1 MEDPQP
7 GQPPRP
13 QVQPV
18 QSGDSNGMALA
29 AMIIGLIAVLLALIP
44 IIGIISWIL
53 APLAI
58 VFGIIGKNGATGG
71 GFAWVG
77 IISGG
82 VALLVC
88 IAWLMLWWGVVNL
101 GEEVAR
107 DYETQIR
114 AAQSAGDSSK

>member
-1 MEDPQP
+1 MENPQP

-18 QSGDSNGMALA
+18 QSGESNGMALA

-44 IIGIISWIL
+44 IIGFISWIL

-58 VFGIIGKNGATGG
+58 VFGLIGKNSPTGG
-71 GFAWVG
+71 GFAWTG

-82 VALLVC
+82 VALLICV
-88 IAWLMLWWGVVNL
+88 AWLMLWWGVVNF

-107 DYETQIR
+107 DYESQVR
-114 AAQSAGDSSK
+114 AAQSANEASK

>member
-1 MEDPQP
+1 MENPQP
-7 GQPPRP
+7 EQQPRP

-29 AMIIGLIAVLLALIP
+29 AMIIGLVAVLLALIP
-44 IIGIISWIL
+44 IVGFISWIL

-58 VFGIIGKNGATGG
+58 VFGIIGKNKPTGG
-71 GFAWVG
+71 GFAWTG
-77 IISGG
+77 IISGA
-82 VALLVC
+82 VALLIC
-88 IAWLMLWWGVVNL
+88 FAWLLLWWGVVNL

-114 AAQSAGDSSK
+114 AAQSAGDTSK